1 MTSRLIIA
9 LISPLQIVVPN
20 FLKENSKARGS
31 IYDREPRPRATSE
44 KERRAISSPNLLI
57 SYRTKPAISDRL
69 ASLSHAKGS
78 PSGTGKA
85 YRTRSK
91 GDLTVI
97 LNDSDSE
104 VGNND
109 NDYQGWYPSE
119 TSSVASNDSARDRRS
134 GRLSTTLDLT
144 DELDSDSTDES
155 RSPTPRRSFRA
166 RKRGSRTLEGEEIGP
181 EIVILTPFADSQ
193 VPASPS
199 SSRKRARLGSGKSR
213 DWLPVSVRD
222 SSIFSRRREHRGGR
236 GSVAL
241 DTRCDTHAST
251 CQTGCHANRCQRR
264 ASISDEE
271 IQE

>member
-1 MTSRLIIA
+1 M
-9 LISPLQIVVPN
+9 VPN

-57 SYRTKPAISDRL
+57 SYRTKPAIADRL
-69 ASLSHAKGS
+69 ASLTHAKGS

-104 VGNND
+104 VGNTQD
-109 NDYQGWYPSE
+109 NADYQGWYISE

-155 RSPTPRRSFRA
+155 RSPTPRRSLRA

-181 EIVILTPFADSQ
+181 EIVIRAPFPDSPSQ

-213 DWLPVSVRD
+213 D
-222 SSIFSRRREHRGGR
+222 
-236 GSVAL
+236 
-241 DTRCDTHAST
+241 
-251 CQTGCHANRCQRR
+251 
-264 ASISDEE
+264 
-271 IQE
+271 